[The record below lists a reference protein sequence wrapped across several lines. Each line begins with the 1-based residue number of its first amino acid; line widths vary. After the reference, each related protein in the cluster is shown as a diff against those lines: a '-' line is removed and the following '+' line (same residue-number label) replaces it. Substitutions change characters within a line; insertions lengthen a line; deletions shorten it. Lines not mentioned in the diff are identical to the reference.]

1 MGLNLTKLAAMQTA
15 AAQQTSIPGKAEV
28 AAGIVSLEALKN
40 LTPAIAAPVQSAG
53 VINFNQVSAQ
63 IIELGVA
70 IKASHPRMPGLLQE
84 IWTTLDKYPECVTLL
99 REDEV
104 EIVISGL
111 EKVVDTDLAAITL
124 KGASAGGKKS
134 KTPLTSAG
142 LGF

>member
-1 MGLNLTKLAAMQTA
+1 MGLNLAKIAAMQTV
-15 AAQQTSIPGKAEV
+15 AAQQTNIPGKAEV

-40 LTPAIAAPVQSAG
+40 LTPVLTKPVESAG
-53 VINFNQVSAQ
+53 TINFNQVSAQ
-63 IIELGVA
+63 IIELDAA

-99 REDEV
+99 REDEM
-104 EIVISGL
+104 EIVIAGL

-124 KGASAGGKKS
+124 KSATTGGKKS
-134 KTPLTSAG
+134 KVPLTAAG